1 MCLSIKAGRAAHSFA
16 TSVTSVDLNLFVQG
30 LAGCSRHRSCSL
42 ILQSWNWQ
50 RALSKWAWICWNQDS
65 GHESWIRI
73 ERRSSLFQEWCTF
86 IAPGRNLLGNAPE
99 LQSKAESV
107 TSVEVELVAQRGSFF
122 TEASPSPS
130 HSSPSSSPSASSSSC
145 LVLML
150 WCQFYEFG
158 LGFVSP
164 FPQSEPRWQLPA
176 AKLLLTASVP
186 KRYHT
191 ADAEIGGSV
200 WSWRTCMQSKEI
212 DWWRFMCAHPCQP
225 QQWWSRCVRRPAC
238 FILSST
244 LSSKSRQNG
253 SKWSLCRLRVEESKT
268 YLIFT
273 FV

>member
-50 RALSKWAWICWNQDS
+50 RALSKWAWTCWNQDS

-122 TEASPSPS
+122 TEASTITITFIS
-130 HSSPSSSPSASSSSC
+130 
-145 LVLML
+145 
-150 WCQFYEFG
+150 F
-158 LGFVSP
+158 FVS
-164 FPQSEPRWQLPA
+164 FCFLFFLPCF
-176 AKLLLTASVP
+176 
-186 KRYHT
+186 
-191 ADAEIGGSV
+191 DALMPV
-200 WSWRTCMQSKEI
+200 
-212 DWWRFMCAHPCQP
+212 
-225 QQWWSRCVRRPAC
+225 
-238 FILSST
+238 
-244 LSSKSRQNG
+244 
-253 SKWSLCRLRVEESKT
+253 LRVWFGFCFALPT
-268 YLIFT
+268 
-273 FV
+273 VGA